1 MTAARDRSPSGA
13 EGGFSL
19 WLDPFLRIGDIK
31 YRDWF
36 GCSAP
41 MRKAR
46 FRTGLLYWICQLG
59 GWLSYAL
66 MCTFSSWLMEGHLYV
81 YLVGN
86 IVSASCGLI
95 ITHLFRW
102 FIARR
107 RWLDLP
113 LASLIVRVALA
124 VPLLA
129 LAFAGSFYLTAP
141 LYSYLLHRA
150 GPFDLVHQ
158 HPIYL
163 LLGFADSLLVFGSWA
178 SIYIGFHFLK
188 QRRRGDQESWRLT
201 TALSRARLDALRAQE
216 NPHFVCNALN
226 RLRGLID
233 ERSPDTQEALTRLAS
248 VLRYFQASDANTTVL
263 FGTELGV
270 VMDYLELE
278 SLRFE
283 DRLIVRKQVQPEVLD
298 RPISRMLLQTLV
310 ENAVK
315 YGVSQNPGICE
326 LSIFAAIDPVDG
338 RLCIRVDNTGHLRMD
353 ESNSK
358 GAGLRNAR
366 ERLRRLFGNDAELKI
381 AENPPGLVT
390 AAVFV
395 PNRQPTVALP
405 SS

>member
-1 MTAARDRSPSGA
+1 
-13 EGGFSL
+13 
-19 WLDPFLRIGDIK
+19 
-31 YRDWF
+31 
-36 GCSAP
+36 

-46 FRTGLLYWICQLG
+46 FRRGLLYWICQLG

-66 MCTFSSWLMEGHLYV
+66 ICTFSSWLMEGHLYE

-86 IVSASCGLI
+86 IVSASCGLFL
-95 ITHLFRW
+95 THLFRG
-102 FIARR
+102 FIVRLC
-107 RWLDLP
+107 WLDLP
-113 LASLIVRVALA
+113 PASLIVRVALA

-141 LYSYLLHRA
+141 LYSYLLHTA
-150 GPFDLVHQ
+150 GPFDFVHQ
-158 HPIYL
+158 HHAFL
-163 LLGFADSLLVFGSWA
+163 LLDVADSLLVFGSWA

-188 QRRRGDQESWRLT
+188 ERRRAEKESCRLT
-201 TALSRARLDALRAQE
+201 TALSRARLDALRSQE
-216 NPHFVCNALN
+216 NPHFIFNALT

-233 ERSPDTQEALTRLAS
+233 DDPPEAQDAITRLAS
-248 VLRYFQASDANTTVL
+248 VLRYFQASDANATVL
-263 FGTELGV
+263 FGMELSAV
-270 VMDYLELE
+270 IDYLELE

-283 DRLIVRKQVQPEVLD
+283 DRLIVRKQIQPQVLE
-298 RPISRMLLQTLV
+298 RPIPPMLLQTLV

-338 RLCIRVDNTGHLRMD
+338 RLCIRVDNTGHLRAED
-353 ESNSK
+353 SGSK

-366 ERLRRLFGNDAELKI
+366 ERLRRLFGNDAELSI
-381 AENPPGLVT
+381 AENPAGLVS

-405 SS
+405 GL